1 MDYSDEL
8 YQSDFDH
15 YAEMKDKLLFG
26 VIHLFTEERT
36 ATFSSSTE
44 QYLNRMTHE
53 KIAIGVL
60 KASSFTGLDLAIDTL
75 RVKILFNITSALLNA
90 AMINANKIGREDFI
104 NTWDPVRDKNLG
116 NQRSD
121 SKRMS
126 RANASYL
133 QSHHL

>member
-8 YQSDFDH
+8 YQNDFEH

-60 KASSFTGLDLAIDTL
+60 KVSSFTGLDLAIDTL

-90 AMINANKIGREDFI
+90 AMINANKIGSEDFI
-104 NTWDPVRDKNLG
+104 NTWDPISDRNLG
-116 NQRSD
+116 
-121 SKRMS
+121 K
-126 RANASYL
+126 
-133 QSHHL
+133 

>member
-1 MDYSDEL
+1 
-8 YQSDFDH
+8 
-15 YAEMKDKLLFG
+15 
-26 VIHLFTEERT
+26 
-36 ATFSSSTE
+36 
-44 QYLNRMTHE
+44 
-53 KIAIGVL
+53 
-60 KASSFTGLDLAIDTL
+60 LAIDTL
-75 RVKILFNITSALLNA
+75 RVKILFNITSALLNG

-104 NTWDPVRDKNLG
+104 NTWDPVRDRNLG